1 MDVNDRRRSELR
13 LSDLYA
19 RWLDM
24 ATKAGFA
31 ISLVA
36 FLLYVGG
43 VLPAYIPL
51 ADLTGYWALPV
62 HRFIEVTGAP
72 SGWAWLGELGYG
84 DGLNLAA
91 VALLALV
98 TPLCYA
104 RLIPALLAERDW
116 LQAAMALLQVAVLL
130 AAASG
135 LLAGSA

>member
-1 MDVNDRRRSELR
+1 MDVNDRPLR
-13 LSDLYA
+13 ELYA
-19 RWLDM
+19 RWLDL

-43 VLPAYIPL
+43 VLPPYVPVEA
-51 ADLTGYWALPV
+51 LTRYWTLPV

-72 SGWAWLGELGYG
+72 SGWAWLGELRYG

-91 VALLALV
+91 VALLGLV

-104 RLIPALLAERDW
+104 RLLPALIAQRDW
-116 LQAAMALLQVAVLL
+116 LQAAIALLQLVVLL
-130 AAASG
+130 AATSG
-135 LLAGSA
+135 LLAG

>member
-1 MDVNDRRRSELR
+1 MDVNDRQLR
-13 LSDLYA
+13 ELYA
-19 RWLDM
+19 RWLDI

-31 ISLVA
+31 ISLAA

-43 VLPAYIPL
+43 VLPAYLPIEELPR
-51 ADLTGYWALPV
+51 YWTLPV

-91 VALLALV
+91 VALLGLV

-104 RLIPALLAERDW
+104 RLLPALIAERDW
-116 LQAAMALLQVAVLL
+116 LQAALALAQLAVLL
-130 AAASG
+130 GAASG
-135 LLAGSA
+135 VLAGSG

>member
-1 MDVNDRRRSELR
+1 MDVNDRPLR
-13 LSDLYA
+13 ELYA
-19 RWLDM
+19 RWLDR

-43 VLPAYIPL
+43 VLPAYVPVE
-51 ADLTGYWALPV
+51 ALTHYWTLPV

-91 VALLALV
+91 VALLGLV

-104 RLIPALLAERDW
+104 RLIPALVAQRDW
-116 LQAAMALLQVAVLL
+116 LQTALAVVQLL
-130 AAASG
+130 VLAAAASG
-135 LLAGSA
+135 IVAGTG

>member
-1 MDVNDRRRSELR
+1 MDVNDNDRRLR
-13 LSDLYA
+13 ELYA
-19 RWLDM
+19 RWLDRS
-24 ATKAGFA
+24 TKAGFA

-43 VLPAYIPL
+43 ALPAYVPL
-51 ADLTGYWALPV
+51 EKLTQYWSLPV

-72 SGWAWLGELGYG
+72 SGWAWLGELRYG

-91 VALLALV
+91 VALLGLV

-104 RLIPALLAERDW
+104 RLVPALIAARDW
-116 LQAAMALLQVAVLL
+116 LQAAIALLQLVVLV

-135 LLAGSA
+135 LLAG